1 MKRLLISLAI
11 LALLVVANVYSR
23 NLLSSGGNALLQ
35 QVDLMESMV
44 DGPAEDL
51 EKICGTFCADW
62 LKTEEVWSRFLR
74 SDRLE
79 QITVTASRLP
89 TYAHYAQRSEVAA
102 GLCEIRVLL
111 QEVLAFELPDL
122 PDLA

>member
-1 MKRLLISLAI
+1 MLSVVFLTALFCPHILWRLFF
-11 LALLVVANVYSR
+11 
-23 NLLSSGGNALLQ
+23 
-35 QVDLMESMV
+35 EK
-44 DGPAEDL
+44 PAEDL
-51 EKICGTFCADW
+51 EKVCGTFCADW

-122 PDLA
+122 TDLA